1 MKKLNKIALSVM
13 AVVAV
18 GIGFSGCDKNKAS
31 SNNVDGKI
39 ALIRSEVDNALK
51 GVKEEVFND
60 TVNAKIATARSDV
73 SSIQKQIISKVFAD
87 NMIDKLMQ
95 PKAPNGESWG
105 EWIMEVA
112 GLDSGRWAVGKLGV
126 YPIDIISTQTACYD
140 DSKTPLIWIN
150 PRTGSM
156 HFNPSKLALDSDKSK
171 FCKGLRDSYKDA
183 KTNGDKVVPLV
194 SSSDSSW

>member
-1 MKKLNKIALSVM
+1 MKRLNKIALSVM
-13 AVVAV
+13 VIVAV
-18 GIGFSGCDKNKAS
+18 GIGFSGCDTIDRIS
-31 SNNVDGKI
+31 SSKLDDKI
-39 ALIRSEVDNALK
+39 AI
-51 GVKEEVFND
+51 
-60 TVNAKIATARSDV
+60 TRSDV
-73 SSIQKQIISKVFAD
+73 SSIQKQIVAKVFAD
-87 NMIDKLMQ
+87 NIDTMQ

-112 GLDSGRWAVGKLGV
+112 GLDSARWAVGKLGV

-156 HFNPSKLALDSDKSK
+156 HFNPSKLAVDSDKSK

-183 KTNGDKVVPLV
+183 KTNGDKVVPLAT
-194 SSSDSSW
+194 SSDSSW